1 MIAKKVSVLLGISL
15 MLPSSFLIADTA
27 FDRAL
32 GKGVTQN
39 YQGLDRSGREV
50 YPGVWSQG
58 REERSTIREEVYP
71 GVWRTRETSSGYEGD
86 MKKRNS
92 SGSGITIVNRATGRS
107 GGDFNVQDR
116 EQDRNFQSTNTRSSQ
131 QQASSPSTGSQPTSN
146 QRVSSSSSG
155 FSGRSTSNTRTPSIP
170 GVTEREREY
179 TNISSLIDPDFD

>member
-1 MIAKKVSVLLGISL
+1 MIDKKVSVLLGISL

-58 REERSTIREEVYP
+58 REERSVVREEVYP
-71 GVWRTRETSSGYEGD
+71 GVWRTQEVSSGYEGD
-86 MKKRNS
+86 IRRNS

-107 GGDFNVQDR
+107 GDFNVQDR
-116 EQDRNFQSTNTRSSQ
+116 EQDRNFQSTSTRSSQ
-131 QQASSPSTGSQPTSN
+131 QQVSSPSTGSQPTSN
-146 QRVSSSSSG
+146 QRASSSYSG
-155 FSGRSTSNTRTPSIP
+155 FTGISASNTRTPSIS

-179 TNISSLIDPDFD
+179 TSISSLIDPDFD